1 MHRLEARR
9 ITWFDVLSRRF
20 NAIRNGVLS
29 QEREQLVAAMDRAVL
44 VARVRWLI
52 LLLMCVYSVYAGS
65 IYFFSRY
72 GFFLSDSQFVFLFG
86 SALAVVSYNFV
97 YRYYYERIAGLRF
110 VDHLPIILDLLFV
123 TVLIHF
129 SGGAVSWFW
138 PVYLIVIIEAA
149 YLLEQRKDVL
159 LLGLLGVALYGALLA
174 TEYASVIAYVAMPFV
189 DAELHHDVLYLILI
203 WSWVTLLIMTVSI
216 IGFFLMSVIRR
227 EANLARESEER
238 LFNFLDSASDLIHS
252 NTPDGRFLYA
262 NNSWLQTMG
271 YSHEELANL
280 SLFDIMHADSR
291 QHCREEFK
299 RAMEGEKSSPLEALY
314 LSRHGRAITVEGN
327 ISCSSKDTE
336 PVAIWGICHDVT
348 ERKLAQEQLHRQAHY
363 DNLTGLP
370 NRLLFMDRLQQAG
383 ALAHRSNLRMAV
395 LFFDLDRF
403 KIINDT
409 LGHTIG
415 DRVLVAVAR
424 RLKVCMREIDT
435 VARIGGDEFA
445 MTLVNLNEA
454 EDAETVARKILK
466 KLAQPYTIDIHELF
480 ITASIGISIYP
491 DNGTNPDNL
500 LKNADIAMYHA
511 KGQGKNNYQFYTS
524 EMDKDAD
531 RKLGL
536 ENSLRRSVEREE
548 LIIYY
553 QPKVDIRSGTI
564 IAMEALIRWEHPEFG
579 LLSPAEFIPLAEETG
594 MIIPIGEW
602 VLLKACQQNKAWQDY
617 GLPPMRVAVNLSA
630 YQLQHKT
637 LIDSVKNALESSGME
652 ASYLELEVTETVI
665 MQNPDF
671 AVSILSELRE
681 IGVHISIDDF
691 GTGYSSLAHL
701 KRFSVNTLK
710 IDKAFVRDV
719 EIDTTDAAIAIAIIA
734 MGNSL
739 NLKVIA
745 EGVETVGQLAFL
757 KDNQCDEM
765 QGYLFSRP
773 MPAEDV
779 VGFMRDSGRKLPLL
793 TETGVSSD

>member
-1 MHRLEARR
+1 
-9 ITWFDVLSRRF
+9 
-20 NAIRNGVLS
+20 
-29 QEREQLVAAMDRAVL
+29 
-44 VARVRWLI
+44 
-52 LLLMCVYSVYAGS
+52 
-65 IYFFSRY
+65 
-72 GFFLSDSQFVFLFG
+72 
-86 SALAVVSYNFV
+86 
-97 YRYYYERIAGLRF
+97 
-110 VDHLPIILDLLFV
+110 
-123 TVLIHF
+123 
-129 SGGAVSWFW
+129 
-138 PVYLIVIIEAA
+138 
-149 YLLEQRKDVL
+149 
-159 LLGLLGVALYGALLA
+159 
-174 TEYASVIAYVAMPFV
+174 
-189 DAELHHDVLYLILI
+189 
-203 WSWVTLLIMTVSI
+203 
-216 IGFFLMSVIRR
+216 
-227 EANLARESEER
+227 
-238 LFNFLDSASDLIHS
+238 
-252 NTPDGRFLYA
+252 
-262 NNSWLQTMG
+262 
-271 YSHEELANL
+271 
-280 SLFDIMHADSR
+280 
-291 QHCREEFK
+291 
-299 RAMEGEKSSPLEALY
+299 
-314 LSRHGRAITVEGN
+314 
-327 ISCSSKDTE
+327 
-336 PVAIWGICHDVT
+336 
-348 ERKLAQEQLHRQAHY
+348 
-363 DNLTGLP
+363 
-370 NRLLFMDRLQQAG
+370 
-383 ALAHRSNLRMAV
+383 MAV

-445 MTLVNLNEA
+445 MTLVNLNKA

-500 LKNADIAMYHA
+500 LRNADIAMYHA

-524 EMDKDAD
+524 EMDKGAD

-553 QPKVDIRSGTI
+553 QPKVDIQSGTI

-594 MIIPIGEW
+594 MIISIGEW
-602 VLLKACQQNKAWQDY
+602 VLLKACQQNMAWQDI

-630 YQLQHKT
+630 YQLQHKK
-637 LIDSVKNALESSGME
+637 LIDSVKNVLESSGME
-652 ASYLELEVTETVI
+652 ACYLELEVTETVI

-671 AVSILSELRE
+671 AVSIFSELRE

-779 VGFMRDSGRKLPLL
+779 VGFIRDSSRKLPLL